1 VYQYF
6 FRIYTLE
13 LMVDI
18 DAIKRRFESL
28 LPTVDE
34 RLRRL
39 IAAAESLAIDYP
51 VRILTEPR
59 LPVALLRFQG
69 LPSFRLRAIRFA
81 MSVSTLTGRR

>member
-1 VYQYF
+1 
-6 FRIYTLE
+6 
-13 LMVDI
+13 MVDI

-69 LPSFRLRAIRFA
+69 LPSFRLRATRFA